1 MYFYDWTG
9 ELTSQKGLEFMDELQ
24 TLIDKWDLI
33 LSTFKEEHE
42 IIDVSFKT
50 WIKPLKIYKLD
61 GNVLTLTFSSLEDD
75 ASTDER
81 SIVYIEKRYLKFL
94 EVTVC
99 EVMNK
104 EYQVIIMSS
113 AEKKE
118 DELKK
123 KTSSVSTD
131 NSLASQNLNPNYTF
145 DTFVIGTNNNLAHA
159 ASLAVAETPGQ
170 IYNPL
175 FIYGGAGLGK
185 THLMQAIAH
194 FIIASDPS
202 KKVLYVTSE
211 TFTNELIESVK
222 TNKNTEFRNKYRNI
236 DVLLIDDIQFIAGKE
251 RVQEEFFHTFNSL
264 YEDGKQIIISS
275 DTPPRDIPFLEDRL
289 KSRFEWGLLADI
301 SVPDYETRLA
311 ILRKKAQDESII
323 IDDIILSNIA
333 NKIDSNIRE
342 LEGVFNKIVARAS
355 LTHSPIT
362 IELAEKIIN
371 EFKYENEKVISC
383 DFIKETIAKYF
394 SINKDDLS
402 SNKRSNDIAFPRQIA
417 MFLCREIANMSYP
430 QIGEDF
436 GGRDHSTVMH
446 ACRKIEKEVK
456 EKTNTKLIVDSVKNI
471 IVNDKKQ

>member
-1 MYFYDWTG
+1 MDIDKDELVSKIKELLKPEVTKISYDTWILPLDIRSIDNDNIVFTTISEFQKDFIENKYRSLIFNTLRYITNKDWTFTVIDISN
-9 ELTSQKGLEFMDELQ
+9 ETPENEPVIKDLSKDSSQDIEYNK
-24 TLIDKWDLI
+24 
-33 LSTFKEEHE
+33 ST
-42 IIDVSFKT
+42 
-50 WIKPLKIYKLD
+50 
-61 GNVLTLTFSSLEDD
+61 
-75 ASTDER
+75 
-81 SIVYIEKRYLKFL
+81 
-94 EVTVC
+94 
-99 EVMNK
+99 
-104 EYQVIIMSS
+104 
-113 AEKKE
+113 
-118 DELKK
+118 
-123 KTSSVSTD
+123 
-131 NSLASQNLNPNYTF
+131 LNPKYTF
-145 DTFVIGTNNNLAHA
+145 ETFVVGNNNRFAHA
-159 ASLAVAETPGQ
+159 AALAVGNEPGKS
-170 IYNPL
+170 YNPL
-175 FIYGGAGLGK
+175 FLYGGVGLGK
-185 THLMQAIAH
+185 THLMHAIGNR
-194 FIIASDPS
+194 ILENNN
-202 KKVLYVTSE
+202 KKNVLYVTSE
-211 TFTNELIESVK
+211 KFTNQLINAIK
-222 TNKNTEFRNKYRNI
+222 DNKNEFFRNKYRNI